1 MCDQDHFEDDRQEYE
16 AGGLV
21 TRRQFGVLLGAGMVM
36 MLPKVANAVAV
47 TESEVSVMTPDGTA
61 DCYFVHPANGTAPGV
76 LVWPDIFGLR
86 PAFRQMAKRLA
97 ESGYSVLVV
106 NPFYRVKKAPIAEA
120 GSATP
125 IQQLLPL
132 AQGLNE
138 TTQMTDA
145 KAFIGW
151 LDKQSSVA
159 KNRKMGTQG
168 YCMGGPIA
176 FRTAAA
182 MPDRVGAVAS
192 FHGANLVSD
201 GPDSPHLMVAKT
213 KAQLLVAI
221 AANDDMSKPNDK
233 TVMKDTF
240 AKANLTAEIE
250 VYAGAQHGWCPPDS
264 GVYNEAQAEK
274 AWSRLLALYGQA
286 LAAS

>member
-1 MCDQDHFEDDRQEYE
+1 MCDQDHFEKDRQDYE
-16 AGGLV
+16 ALGLV
-21 TRRQFGVLLGAGMVM
+21 ITRRQFGVMLGAGMAM
-36 MLPKVANAVAV
+36 MLPEVADAVTV

-61 DCYFVHPANGTAPGV
+61 DAYFVRPASGTAPGV

-86 PAFRQMAKRLA
+86 PAFRQMGKRLA

-106 NPFYRVKKAPIAEA
+106 NPFYRVKKAPTAEA

-125 IQQLLPL
+125 IPQLLPL
-132 AQGLNE
+132 AQALTE

-151 LDKQSSVA
+151 LDQQSSVA

-182 MPDRVGAVAS
+182 VPDRVGAIAS
-192 FHGANLVSD
+192 FHGGGLVTEM
-201 GPDSPHLMVAKT
+201 PNSPHLQAAKT
-213 KAQLLVAI
+213 KAQFLIAI
-221 AANDDMSKPNDK
+221 AESDDKPRPMEKDVLKK
-233 TVMKDTF
+233 TFED
-240 AKANLTAEIE
+240 AK
-250 VYAGAQHGWCPPDS
+250 
-264 GVYNEAQAEK
+264 
-274 AWSRLLALYGQA
+274 
-286 LAAS
+286 